1 MNTFANVL
9 YFIFLIAVP
18 VYSVFASYTDLRSK
32 EVYTMPYE
40 IFILFGTCL
49 MWGRQD
55 RLVPALVMLGFGAFT
70 NLIHMWGSADGKMLI
85 VSVLYVWL
93 LFPVADLIPFWLWGV
108 TVVSLVIV
116 IVGLGAM
123 IVNAIYDKAIHKDI
137 PKGISVF
144 VSEIAIAPGFLVVEV
159 LAVILRVALL

>member
-1 MNTFANVL
+1 
-9 YFIFLIAVP
+9 
-18 VYSVFASYTDLRSK
+18 
-32 EVYTMPYE
+32 
-40 IFILFGTCL
+40 
-49 MWGRQD
+49 
-55 RLVPALVMLGFGAFT
+55 
-70 NLIHMWGSADGKMLI
+70 MWGSADGKMLI

-137 PKGISVF
+137 PKGISAF

-159 LAVILRVALL
+159 LAVILRVVLL